1 MKNNELRIGNYVQHK
16 GEIVK
21 VEQITKHKI
30 GYHKY
35 ADKRTMQYLKYSEI
49 EPIEITEDI
58 VTNCGFKKMM
68 SFFVIEENNTITQSL
83 SFYISITPHAEW
95 EEESSVVDRCWIYN
109 FYGKDSGIHSCINYL
124 HELQNAYFV
133 VNNKELEIKF

>member
-49 EPIEITEDI
+49 VPIEITEDI
-58 VTNCGFKKMM
+58 LIRLGFEETFNDTYSEILRYDKIE
-68 SFFVIEENNTITQSL
+68 VIK
-83 SFYISITPHAEW
+83 FYERLLVHIFNKYSEYCFGNI
-95 EEESSVVDRCWIYN
+95 IKY
-109 FYGKDSGIHSCINYL
+109 I

>member
-21 VEQITKHKI
+21 VEQITKRKI

-49 EPIEITEDI
+49 EPIEITEDLLLKK
-58 VTNCGFKKMM
+58 GFEKI
-68 SFFVIEENNTITQSL
+68 FDRVFPQECFVYGDEEVLVRVSGYWYAIL
-83 SFYISITPHAEW
+83 A
-95 EEESSVVDRCWIYN
+95 VDIYN
-109 FYGKDSGIHSCINYL
+109 MKKHIKYI